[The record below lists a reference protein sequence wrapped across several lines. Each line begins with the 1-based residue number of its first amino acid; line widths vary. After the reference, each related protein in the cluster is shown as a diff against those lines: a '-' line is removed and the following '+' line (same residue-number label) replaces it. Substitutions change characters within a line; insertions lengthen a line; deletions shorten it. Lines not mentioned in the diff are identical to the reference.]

1 LLLHTKNIQCKQ
13 KMETTKHRSA
23 LIIDDEYDICFLLS
37 RILRNSNLA
46 VRFVNSLDEGKEM
59 LATII
64 PDILFLDNHLS
75 DGFGIDFIS
84 YVKEKYPAIKVI
96 MVTAHDTSEDRQMA
110 LQKGADVFISKPFS
124 AAQIKDAIAK
134 IMIN

>member
-1 LLLHTKNIQCKQ
+1 
-13 KMETTKHRSA
+13 METIKHRSA

-37 RILRNSNLA
+37 RILRTSNLA

-134 IMIN
+134 VMNN